1 MKIVEIFRSQ
11 LQKNGSIVSRS
22 RRILSKSDQKK
33 IVLVVCLQILMGLLD
48 LLGIA
53 IIGILGALAVS
64 GVESHQP
71 GNRVALVLKLIG
83 LSRSKFQTQAAIL
96 GILATAV
103 LVCRTIISV
112 IFTKRTLYFLSRR
125 GATISANL
133 VSNLLRKSLLDVQ
146 SKSIQETIYSVTTG
160 VTAILLGVLGT
171 TVSLIADTSLLLIL
185 GAGLFAVDPSIAI
198 SALIVFSSVGFV
210 LYKLMNTRARKLG
223 QLESKLTIASNE
235 KISEVLH
242 SYREA
247 VVKNRRD
254 FYIWQFRDI
263 RMQLAE
269 TLAET
274 TFLPNISKYVIETT
288 MVLGAL
294 FVSAVQFILQ
304 DATHAVATLSVFLA
318 AGTRIAPAVL
328 RIQQG
333 SIAIRGSLGA
343 AGPTL
348 DLIESFPSLL
358 PPEDAIQDLQI
369 SHEGFEAKVTFSN
382 VSFSYPGQQRKTL
395 SDINLKILPG
405 EVIGIVGSSGAGK
418 TTLVDLL
425 LGILAPDTG
434 DIEISSLSP
443 RETVRKW
450 PGAISYVPQDV
461 SISKGTIRGNIGL
474 GFPADS
480 VTDELA
486 WSALKRAHLDEF
498 VEGLPS
504 GLETNVGERGVRMS
518 GGQRQRLGIARAL
531 VTNPHLLVL
540 DEATSAL
547 DGLTEL
553 DISNSI
559 QSLKGQVT
567 VVIIAHRL
575 STVKNADRLIYLEE
589 GRILQVGTFD
599 ELKSLIPNFSNQAQV
614 MGL

>member
-1 MKIVEIFRSQ
+1 
-11 LQKNGSIVSRS
+11 
-22 RRILSKSDQKK
+22 
-33 IVLVVCLQILMGLLD
+33 MGLLD
-48 LLGIA
+48 LIGIA
-53 IIGILGALAVS
+53 IIGVLGALAVS

-71 GNRVALVLKLIG
+71 GNRVSAVLKLIG
-83 LSRSKFQTQAAIL
+83 LSHSKFQTQAAYL
-96 GILATAV
+96 GILATVV
-103 LVCRTIISV
+103 LISRTLVSV
-112 IFTKRTLYFLSRR
+112 VFTKRTLYFLSRR
-125 GATISANL
+125 GAVISASL
-133 VSNLLRKSLLDVQ
+133 VSNLLQKSLLEVQ
-146 SKSIQETIYSVTTG
+146 SKSVQETIYSVTSG
-160 VTAILLGVLGT
+160 VNAILLGVLGT
-171 TVSLIADTSLLLIL
+171 TVSLIADTSLLIIL
-185 GAGLFAVDPSIAI
+185 GGGLFAIDPSIAL
-198 SALIVFSSVGFV
+198 SALIVFSGVGFV
-210 LYKLMNTRARKLG
+210 LYKLMNNKARKLG
-223 QLESKLTIASNE
+223 QLESQLTIASNE

-247 VVKNRRD
+247 VVRNRREY
-254 FYIWQFRDI
+254 YIWQFREI
-263 RMQLAE
+263 RMELAS

-274 TFLPNISKYVIETT
+274 TFLPNVSKYVIETT

-348 DLIESFPSLL
+348 DLIESFPTFTT
-358 PPEDAIQDLQI
+358 PEYQIQNLQT
-369 SHEGFEAKVTFSN
+369 SHEGFSPEVNFEN
-382 VSFSYPGQQRKTL
+382 VNFSYPGQTHKTL
-395 SDINLKILPG
+395 LDINLRIMPG
-405 EVIGIVGSSGAGK
+405 EIIGIVGSSGAGK

-425 LGILAPDTG
+425 LGILTPQSGT
-434 DIEISSLSP
+434 IEISSAKPQVSV
-443 RETVRKW
+443 TKW

-461 SISKGTIRGNIGL
+461 TISKGTIRENIGL
-474 GFPADS
+474 GFPS
-480 VTDELA
+480 ESISDELA
-486 WSALKRAHLDEF
+486 WSALKRAHLDNF
-498 VEGLPS
+498 VSSLPL
-504 GLETNVGERGVRMS
+504 GLETNVGERGVRLS

-531 VTNPHLLVL
+531 LTNPELLVL

-547 DGLTEL
+547 DGVTEL

-575 STVKNADRLIYLEE
+575 STVKNADRLIYLEK
-589 GRILQVGTFD
+589 GSILQIGTF
-599 ELKSLIPNFSNQAQV
+599 EHLKNSIPDFKNQADV